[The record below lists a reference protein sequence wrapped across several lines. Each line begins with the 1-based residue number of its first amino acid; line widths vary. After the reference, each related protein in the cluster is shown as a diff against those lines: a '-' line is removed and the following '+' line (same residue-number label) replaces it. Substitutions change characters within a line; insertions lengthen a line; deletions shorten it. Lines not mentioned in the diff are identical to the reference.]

1 MSASS
6 HKSSPLPAEAS
17 RTRSVLC
24 CNAAHCRSPRSGE
37 VEFTDL
43 CVDQGVVAE
52 CDALSDDVAVDEE
65 RHRGAE
71 YAKGFVFKVMETY
84 SETFAAKVT
93 DGGLN
98 ASFAI
103 SRRELDQV
111 GNIEE
116 RIGSESRRADLHS
129 MR

>member
-1 MSASS
+1 M
-6 HKSSPLPAEAS
+6 
-17 RTRSVLC
+17 
-24 CNAAHCRSPRSGE
+24 
-37 VEFTDL
+37 EFTDL
-43 CVDQGVVAE
+43 SVDKGLFAE

-71 YAKGFVFKVMETY
+71 YAKGFVLKVMETY

-93 DGGLN
+93 NGGLN

-103 SRRELDQV
+103 SRRERDRV
-111 GNIEE
+111 GNIDE